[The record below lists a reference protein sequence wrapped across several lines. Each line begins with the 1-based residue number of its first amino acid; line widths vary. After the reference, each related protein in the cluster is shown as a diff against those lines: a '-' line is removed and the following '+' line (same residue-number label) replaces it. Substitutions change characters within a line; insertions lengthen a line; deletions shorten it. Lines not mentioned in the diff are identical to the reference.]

1 MRPKEWNYQE
11 QCQKLS
17 EGEELKKLL
26 PDLKE
31 EKCVPL
37 LRRGTRRCHMLARR
51 YLMEKALEDYI
62 ESNKNLTADS
72 GEIRD
77 LAATFAMIDMNY
89 YTYLTGEAPWMLASM
104 AKGFAPTWRIEKF
117 GHSWH
122 SIEITL
128 PEEIVEPFSSVDVF
142 FYDAMKRQWY
152 LSFEI
157 DAMMMTYSQYKRWIP
172 VLQKWQDRALAA
184 IAARTL

>member
-1 MRPKEWNYQE
+1 MRPKESDYKE
-11 QCQKLS
+11 QCQELLKK
-17 EGEELKKLL
+17 EELRKLL
-26 PDLKE
+26 PNLEE
-31 EKCVPL
+31 EKCIAL
-37 LRRGTRRCHMLARR
+37 LQRGTRRCHMMARR
-51 YLMEKALEDYI
+51 YLLERAMEDYI

-77 LAATFAMIDMNY
+77 LAATLAMIDMNY

-104 AKGFAPTWRIEKF
+104 AKGFIPTWKVEKF

-122 SIEITL
+122 SIYITL
-128 PEEIVEPFSSVDVF
+128 PEEIAEPFSSVDVF

-152 LSFEI
+152 ITFEI
-157 DAMMMTYSQYKRWIP
+157 DAMMMTYHQYKRWIP
-172 VLQKWQDRALAA
+172 VLQKWQDRIIAV